1 MLLLHFGTVM
11 LLVFTHTMLKPVK
24 MCRILKT
31 TIQHFFE
38 VQPISKFAIHS
49 SNCFF
54 FYVGIQ
60 LTNASGVATFDT
72 IYPGWYVGRATHMHI
87 KVHLGGTYIS
97 SSSYY
102 SGATYVHTGQLFF
115 NDSLSDLVNQQ
126 SPYNTK
132 TTSGSRLQNSADN
145 IYQSGGSYTLM
156 NVQYVNSDNGLS
168 DGMITSVALYVESTT
183 SDGTSTT
190 SGSSDSTSTTPSNG
204 AGTRVGGRPFWL
216 W

>member
-1 MLLLHFGTVM
+1 
-11 LLVFTHTMLKPVK
+11 

>member
-1 MLLLHFGTVM
+1 
-11 LLVFTHTMLKPVK
+11 

-132 TTSGSRLQNSADN
+132 TTSGNRLQNSADN

>member
-1 MLLLHFGTVM
+1 M
-11 LLVFTHTMLKPVK
+11 
-24 MCRILKT
+24 
-31 TIQHFFE
+31 
-38 VQPISKFAIHS
+38 
-49 SNCFF
+49 FF

-156 NVQYVNSDNGLS
+156 NVQYVNSAKGVSGGLIPS
-168 DGMITSVALYVESTT
+168 VTLGVTS
-183 SDGTSTT
+183 
-190 SGSSDSTSTTPSNG
+190 SSSTSTTAKTSTTTQKQATTTTKKQATTTTTKKATTTTTKKVTTTPSRQANQNIP
-204 AGTRVGGRPFWL
+204 GGQFGGQPGFSG
-216 W
+216 

>member
-1 MLLLHFGTVM
+1 M
-11 LLVFTHTMLKPVK
+11 
-24 MCRILKT
+24 
-31 TIQHFFE
+31 
-38 VQPISKFAIHS
+38 
-49 SNCFF
+49 FF

-132 TTSGSRLQNSADN
+132 TTSGNRLQNSADN